1 MAINHTTTNYQIF
14 SDIARHD
21 IDDIRSKNY
30 AGWGSSGMACLTM
43 LHKDIFNIPS
53 CLKHEWRSGKDR
65 RTTLGRG
72 RVLWIKAVTV
82 TGQKVDIVNVYQHTS
97 KYPQKQQRLPA
108 TLTTS
113 LSSIK
118 DPCMLFGDFNAS
130 TCGGRVNYAPAHAN
144 NPTTVADQAFA
155 EFIEV
160 TKGRIVPPTRSTWKN
175 PFGDL
180 EGQEANLDFGIVYNL
195 QEDLTEAEVDWISPL
210 HDHARVSFTID
221 DTIWGNIH
229 PPKPA
234 LTPQR
239 TPQSDKLK
247 LEQMLPVRSVVDET
261 CTPLALQL
269 LDQQNQLSSS

>member
-1 MAINHTTTNYQIF
+1 
-14 SDIARHD
+14 
-21 IDDIRSKNY
+21 
-30 AGWGSSGMACLTM
+30 
-43 LHKDIFNIPS
+43 
-53 CLKHEWRSGKDR
+53 
-65 RTTLGRG
+65 
-72 RVLWIKAVTV
+72 
-82 TGQKVDIVNVYQHTS
+82 
-97 KYPQKQQRLPA
+97 
-108 TLTTS
+108 
-113 LSSIK
+113 
-118 DPCMLFGDFNAS
+118 MLFGDFNAS